1 MKILT
6 LNTEYQRGGA
16 ARVAKTLHDELNV
29 TRGFQS
35 CFAYGRGPKKEN
47 DKAFRFSLWPETYL
61 HAALTR
67 LGGLQGYGT
76 PLSTRRLFKYI
87 KTGNFDLLH
96 FHNLHG
102 YYLDLSFVRF
112 IENSGVPVIWTLHDA
127 WPITGRC
134 TYFFECDRW
143 NTGCGDCPYLFSYPK
158 TYLDSSALMWKRKK
172 ELFNRDWNLT
182 IVCPS
187 RWLADKVRKSYL
199 NKYQIKI
206 IPNCVDID
214 IFKPRDKISI
224 RKKLGIPLKK
234 KMILYVANDLRDER
248 KGFFYFLQALE
259 FITSKNWMVITV
271 GEKIH
276 LDEKMRM
283 KLDIKQ
289 IGYISD
295 QNFISEVYSAVD
307 VFCISSLEENFPIT
321 VLESLACGIP
331 VVGFKVGG
339 IPEQIPEECGIL
351 VPPRN
356 AKALGKALMNL
367 LQDDGLRENMS
378 NNCRARCVA
387 HYTINKLREGYIKL
401 YSEILPRAT

>member
-6 LNTEYQRGGA
+6 LNTEYTRGGA

-35 CFAYGRGPKKEN
+35 YFAYGRGPKIEN
-47 DKAFRFSLWPETYL
+47 DKAFRFSLWPEIYL
-61 HAALTR
+61 HVALTR
-67 LGGLQGYGT
+67 LCGIQGYGT
-76 PLSTRRLFKYI
+76 PLSSRRLFRYI
-87 KTGNFDLLH
+87 KTGNFDLIH

-102 YYLDLSFVRF
+102 YYLDLNFVRF
-112 IENSGVPVIWTLHDA
+112 IENSGIPVIWTLHDA

-134 TYFFECDRW
+134 SYFFECDRW

-172 ELFNRDWNLT
+172 EHFARDWNLA

-187 RWLADKVRKSYL
+187 RWLADKVRESYL
-199 NKYQIKI
+199 SKYQIKVI
-206 IPNCVDID
+206 SNCVDIE
-214 IFKPRDKISI
+214 IFKPKDKISI
-224 RKKLGIPLKK
+224 RKKLGLPTNKK
-234 KMILYVANDLRDER
+234 LILYVANDLRNER
-248 KGFFYFLQALE
+248 KGFFYFLQALKL
-259 FITSKNWMVITV
+259 IKLKNWMVITV

-283 KLDIKQ
+283 KVDIKQ

-339 IPEQIPEECGIL
+339 IPEQVPEECGIL
-351 VPPRN
+351 VPPKN
-356 AKALGKALMNL
+356 IKALGKALMNL

-378 NNCRARCVA
+378 NNCWA
-387 HYTINKLREGYIKL
+387 HCIAYYSIKNFRNRYINL
-401 YSEILPRAT
+401 YNKILQRSP

>member
-6 LNTEYQRGGA
+6 LNTEYSRGGA

-35 CFAYGRGPKKEN
+35 YFAYGRGPKIEN
-47 DKAFRFSLWPETYL
+47 DKAFRFSLRPEIYI

-67 LGGLQGYGT
+67 LGGIQGYGT
-76 PLSTRRLFKYI
+76 PLSTRRLFRYI
-87 KTGNFDLLH
+87 KSGNFDLIH

-102 YYLDLSFVRF
+102 YYLDSSFVRF
-112 IENSGVPVIWTLHDA
+112 IENSGIPVIWTLHDA

-134 TYFFECDRW
+134 SYFFECARW
-143 NTGCGDCPYLFSYPK
+143 NTGCGDCPDLSSYPK

-172 ELFNRDWNLT
+172 ELFNIDWNLA

-187 RWLADKVRKSYL
+187 RWLADKVRESYL
-199 NKYQIKI
+199 NKHQIKV

-214 IFKPRDKISI
+214 IFKPKDKISI

-234 KMILYVANDLRDER
+234 KLILYVANDLRNKR
-248 KGFFYFLQALE
+248 KGFLYFLQALKL
-259 FITSKNWMVITV
+259 IKLKNWMVITV

-283 KLDIKQ
+283 KVDIKQ

-295 QNFISEVYSAVD
+295 QNFISEVYSAAD

-339 IPEQIPEECGIL
+339 IPEQVPEECGIL

-356 AKALGKALMNL
+356 TKALGKALMNL
-367 LQDDGLRENMS
+367 LQDDELRESMS

>member
-6 LNTEYQRGGA
+6 LNTEYHRGGA

-35 CFAYGRGPKKEN
+35 YFAYGRGSKIKD
-47 DKAFRFSLWPETYL
+47 DKAIKFSLWPEIYL

-76 PLSTRRLFKYI
+76 PLSTRRLFRYI
-87 KTGNFDLLH
+87 KTGNFDLIH

-112 IENSGVPVIWTLHDA
+112 IENLGIPAIWTLHDA

-134 TYFFECDRW
+134 AYFFECDRW
-143 NTGCGDCPYLFSYPK
+143 NTGCGECPYLSSYPK

-172 ELFNRDWNLT
+172 EHFDRDWNLS

-187 RWLADKVRKSYL
+187 QWLADKIRESYL

-206 IPNCVDID
+206 IPNCVNIE
-214 IFKPRDKISI
+214 IFKPKDKISI
-224 RKKLGIPLKK
+224 RKKLGIPTKK
-234 KMILYVANDLRDER
+234 KVVLYIANDLQDER

-259 FITSKNWMVITV
+259 SIKLKNWMVITI

-276 LDEKMRM
+276 LDKRRLMS
-283 KLDIKQ
+283 LDIKQ

-295 QNFISEVYSAVD
+295 QNFISEVYSAAD

-331 VVGFKVGG
+331 VVGFQVGG
-339 IPEQIPEECGIL
+339 IPEQIPEKCGIL
-351 VPPRN
+351 VPPKN
-356 AKALGKALMNL
+356 TKALGKALMNL
-367 LQDDGLRENMS
+367 LNQDELREDMS
-378 NNCRARCVA
+378 IKCRAHCVA
-387 HYTINKLREGYIKL
+387 HYTIKNFRERYIKL
-401 YSEILPRAT
+401 YNEILPRAT

>member
-6 LNTEYQRGGA
+6 LNTEYHRGGA
-16 ARVAKTLHDELNV
+16 ARVAKTLHDGLNV

-35 CFAYGRGPKKEN
+35 YFAYGRGPKIED
-47 DKAFRFSLWPETYL
+47 DKAFRFSLRPEIYL

-67 LGGLQGYGT
+67 LCGLQGYGT
-76 PLSTRRLFKYI
+76 PLSTRRLFRYI
-87 KTGNFDLLH
+87 KTGNFDLIH

-112 IENSGVPVIWTLHDA
+112 IENSGVPVVWTLHDA

-143 NTGCGDCPYLFSYPK
+143 DIGCGDCPYLSSYPK
-158 TYLDSSALMWKRKK
+158 TYLDSSAFMWKRKK
-172 ELFNRDWNLT
+172 EHFARDWNLT

-187 RWLADKVRKSYL
+187 RWLADKVRESYL
-199 NKYQIKI
+199 NKYKIKV
-206 IPNCVDID
+206 IPNCIDIE
-214 IFKPRDKISI
+214 IFKPKDKISI
-224 RKKLGIPLKK
+224 RKKLGISTNKK
-234 KMILYVANDLRDER
+234 LVLYVANDLRNER
-248 KGFFYFLQALE
+248 KGFSYFLQALKL
-259 FITSKNWMVITV
+259 IKLKNWMVITV

-283 KLDIKQ
+283 TVDIKQ
-289 IGYISD
+289 MGYISD
-295 QNFISEVYSAVD
+295 QNSISEVYSAAD
-307 VFCISSLEENFPIT
+307 IFCISSLEENFPIT

-331 VVGFKVGG
+331 IVGFKVGG
-339 IPEQIPEECGIL
+339 IPEQIPEGCGIM

-356 AKALGKALMNL
+356 TKALGKAFTNL
-367 LQDDGLRENMS
+367 LQDDELREKMGK
-378 NNCRARCVA
+378 NCRARCVA
-387 HYTINKLREGYIKL
+387 HYTVKKFRERYIKL